1 MRVNEVEISG
11 VPDEPPAVKKTL
23 KNKREKKKP
32 SLKKV
37 VNDVPPV
44 SATYEAVYVNKC
56 SASLTITV
64 SENMSPLQFFTL
76 LLNIWK

>member
-11 VPDEPPAVKKTL
+11 VPDEPAVKKTL

-44 SATYEAVYVNKC
+44 SATYDMKQFVLI
-56 SASLTITV
+56 SAPQV
-64 SENMSPLQFFTL
+64 L
-76 LLNIWK
+76 L